1 VPQVQPPSLTSVG
14 SSLLELRHPAHPNF
28 SCAITAEQWR
38 AVLRAQDRAQFR
50 DARSGSGSGP
60 CKPTTSALPAL
71 GKQQRS
77 PQHPLSLKAVKA
89 ADRAAAAAAASNSEA
104 PVMAS
109 SGWEPQVQLPALCK
123 AGLVDVMPHRPLKT
137 RFPSLA
143 AAGALHRD
151 PGSRAKGDDPGS
163 GAGLAQRATGRCV
176 TTPPVQAAAPLCE
189 KSREWLRQ
197 IQVDLNR
204 DGAERGSKVAEVPKG
219 LAVKES
225 RKKARPSVKSGQ
237 VRALAGVILSPITL

>member
-1 VPQVQPPSLTSVG
+1 MPQVQPPSLTSVG
-14 SSLLELRHPAHPNF
+14 SSLLELRHPAHPDF
-28 SCAITAEQWR
+28 SYAITAEQWR

-50 DARSGSGSGP
+50 DARSGSGLGP
-60 CKPTTSALPAL
+60 CKPMTSALPAL
-71 GKQQRS
+71 LKQQRS
-77 PQHPLSLKAVKA
+77 PQHPSLRAVKA
-89 ADRAAAAAAASNSEA
+89 TDRAAAAAASNSEA
-104 PVMAS
+104 SVVAS
-109 SGWEPQVQLPALCK
+109 SGWEPQVQLPALSK
-123 AGLVDVMPHRPLKT
+123 AVFVDVMPHRPLKT

-151 PGSRAKGDDPGS
+151 PGSRAQGDDPGS

-197 IQVDLNR
+197 LQVDLTR

-219 LAVKES
+219 PAAKES